1 MRSFVPHRIQP
12 MLGITAM
19 AALLALACAAPRA
32 VSAPP
37 PAGVHAGVDAEV
49 RRALEQFN
57 ATAAAGDVKACLALF
72 EDRADILM
80 VGSDKGE
87 VFKGPAA
94 MEGWLAALMRN
105 NRFGWEMDRVD
116 ISHHGDTAWAFV
128 EGRMVVKDPAGK
140 LRFKA
145 PYRFSAVLVRRGQ
158 GWVWRLFH
166 GSAPGKE

>member
-1 MRSFVPHRIQP
+1 MRNQASSKAV
-12 MLGITAM
+12 MLAGCL
-19 AALLALACAAPRA
+19 AAGLLLAGCASLRA
-32 VSAPP
+32 TPTPSGEAVQ
-37 PAGVHAGVDAEV
+37 VEV
-49 RRALEQFN
+49 RRALTQFN
-57 ATAAAGDVKACLALF
+57 DAAAAGDVKGCLALF
-72 EDRADILM
+72 EDRADILL

-94 MEGWLAALMRN
+94 MEGWLAALLRN
-105 NRFGWEMDRVD
+105 NRFSWEMDRVD

-145 PYRFSAVLVRRGQ
+145 PYRFSAVLVRKGD
-158 GWVWRLFH
+158 GWAWRLFH

>member
-1 MRSFVPHRIQP
+1 MLSFVRQRIRTIRWCAGIVLLFA
-12 MLGITAM
+12 LG
-19 AALLALACAAPRA
+19 CATPRA
-32 VSAPP
+32 V
-37 PAGVHAGVDAEV
+37 PAQAQVDAEV

-57 ATAAAGDVKACLALF
+57 AAAATGDVKACLALF

-94 MEGWLAALMRN
+94 MEGWLGALMRG
-105 NRFGWEMDRVD
+105 NRFSWEMDRVD

-158 GWVWRLFH
+158 GWAWRLFH
-166 GSAPGKE
+166 GSGAGKE

>member
-1 MRSFVPHRIQP
+1 MKNMGTHWILP
-12 MLGITAM
+12 MALAS
-19 AALLALACAAPRA
+19 LLAPRPMVA
-32 VSAPP
+32 RCSPEVVPARSAET
-37 PAGVHAGVDAEV
+37 VEVEV
-49 RRALEQFN
+49 RRALAQFN
-57 ATAAAGDVKACLALF
+57 DAAAAGDVKGCLALF
-72 EDRADILM
+72 EDRADILL

-94 MEGWLAALMRN
+94 MEGWLAALLRN
-105 NRFGWEMDRVD
+105 NRFSWEMDRVD

-145 PYRFSAVLVRRGQ
+145 PYRFSAVLVRRGD
-158 GWVWRLFH
+158 GWAWRLFH

>member
-1 MRSFVPHRIQP
+1 MCSFVRLRIQTA
-12 MLGITAM
+12 LWGTGI
-19 AALLALACAAPRA
+19 AALLALGCAAPGT
-32 VSAPP
+32 VPSSAT
-37 PAGVHAGVDAEV
+37 VNVEV
-49 RRALEQFN
+49 RQALEQFN
-57 ATAAAGDVKACLALF
+57 TAAAAGDVKACLALF

-94 MEGWLAALMRN
+94 MEGWLAALMRG
-105 NRFGWEMDRVD
+105 NRFSWEMDRVD
-116 ISHHGDTAWAFV
+116 LSHHGDTAWAFV

-145 PYRFSAVLVRRGQ
+145 PYRFTAVLVRRGQ
-158 GWVWRLFH
+158 GWAWRLFH

>member
-1 MRSFVPHRIQP
+1 MKNMGRRWMPSMV
-12 MLGITAM
+12 
-19 AALLALACAAPRA
+19 LLALLGIVPGIGGQAPEA
-32 VSAPP
+32 VPLRP
-37 PAGVHAGVDAEV
+37 TEVVVGEV
-49 RRALEQFN
+49 RRALAQFD
-57 ATAAAGDVKACLALF
+57 AAAAAGDVKGCLALF
-72 EDRADILM
+72 EDRADILL

-94 MEGWLAALMRN
+94 MEGWLAALLRN
-105 NRFGWEMDRVD
+105 NRFSWEMDRVD

-145 PYRFSAVLVRRGQ
+145 PYRFSAVLVRRGD
-158 GWVWRLFH
+158 GWAWRLFH